1 MPCAIARS
9 GGFIDPPSGR
19 IDVNYRS
26 AMTSILSTSLS
37 GINAAQLSMS
47 ASATNIANLGVDGFR
62 REQVQLSAAAPAG
75 VTATIGQA
83 ASPGEDLLADVV
95 GLLQGKN
102 AMLANLA
109 VFKTGARTT
118 GSLLDILG

>member
-9 GGFIDPPSGR
+9 TALIDSAICR
-19 IDVNYRS
+19 IDVNFGS

-75 VTATIGQA
+75 VTATLGQA
-83 ASPGEDLLADVV
+83 ASPGEDLAADVV
-95 GLLQGKN
+95 GLLEGKN

-109 VFKTGARTT
+109 VFKSAARTT
-118 GSLLDILG
+118 GSLLDVLA

>member
-1 MPCAIARS
+1 
-9 GGFIDPPSGR
+9 
-19 IDVNYRS
+19 
-26 AMTSILSTSLS
+26 MTSILSTSLS

-75 VTATIGQA
+75 VTATVGQA
-83 ASPGEDLLADVV
+83 ASPGEDLVADVV

-109 VFKTGARTT
+109 VFKSAARTT

>member
-1 MPCAIARS
+1 
-9 GGFIDPPSGR
+9 
-19 IDVNYRS
+19 
-26 AMTSILSTSLS
+26 MTSLLSTSLS
-37 GINAAQLSMS
+37 GINAAQISMS

-62 REQVQLSAAAPAG
+62 REQVQLSAAEPAG
-75 VTATIGQA
+75 VTATVGRA
-83 ASPGEDLLADVV
+83 ADPGDDLLTDVV

-109 VFKTGARTT
+109 VFKSSQKTT